1 MSPQLRRK
9 DALIWPPIA
18 RSIAMLLCTLA
29 LTLLGFSERATA
41 AEFGRCP
48 ASGDAAAQVRS
59 AEEFDASANNN
70 RSATAGGFRQKAAPF
85 APDIMLRLWYQER
98 ARNQGRARSHAI
110 AQLAR
115 PDQILSVAHEPFGW
129 QVSLRWNL
137 VDIAETILPG
147 DEHQSQILASDCGAF
162 QPPYEELFRLGEG
175 DSLEAV
181 SGNEEPPA
189 QGDLR

>member
-18 RSIAMLLCTLA
+18 RSVAMLLCTLA

-59 AEEFDASANNN
+59 AEEFDASANDN
-70 RSATAGGFRQKAAPF
+70 RSAKAGGFRQKAAPF

-115 PDQILSVAHEPFGW
+115 PDQIISVAHEPFGW

-147 DEHQSQILASDCGAF
+147 DENQSRIYASDCAAF
-162 QPPYEELFRLGEG
+162 QHPYEDFFRLDEG
-175 DSLEAV
+175 DSLEAA
-181 SGNEEPPA
+181 STT
-189 QGDLR
+189 GDPQARGELR